1 MGSVRQL
8 AFQFR
13 QLAVTVTRLLAEVS
27 EHEQQRNLELTL
39 QAFRDYQQGIHPSG
53 PGARELLDFF
63 ASVDYRL
70 TGPASGSPAVAG
82 SDREVLNLLSK
93 RAPHPASRGG

>member
-1 MGSVRQL
+1 M
-8 AFQFR
+8 
-13 QLAVTVTRLLAEVS
+13 VTRLLAEVS

-63 ASVDYRL
+63 ASVDDRL
-70 TGPASGSPAVAG
+70 TGPASGSPAVLG

-93 RAPHPASRGG
+93 RARTLHLAAANLDSREVG